1 MASSRRTYLYKL
13 TSDRGGAPCAIE
25 PLPGERSLLTLAICK
40 PAIRR
45 TAQPGDRILGITS
58 HALAQTDGYPLGAVI
73 YAAIVA
79 EGIEARDYFAPE
91 SLFTA
96 RPDCIY
102 EFHQQMGRAMH
113 RGLSALHQDERHQL
127 RDLGRYPFYK
137 NGRVLVCEEFRYFG
151 AAASPIPARL
161 PLLTDAAETLGQG
174 HRVFLERDPESQEA
188 DALFRLLWKRSSSFT
203 SRQVDGDSYDHR
215 PGRHPTPDC
224 GRVRGRERKTRPKA
238 GGPGC

>member
-25 PLPGERSLLTLAICK
+25 PLPGERPLLTLAICK

-102 EFHQQMGRAMH
+102 EFHQQLGRAAH

-151 AAASPIPARL
+151 AAAALIPARL
-161 PLLTDAAETLGQG
+161 ALLTAAAQTLGQG

-188 DALFRLLWKRSSSFT
+188 DALFRLLWKRTSHFT
-203 SRQVDGDSYDHR
+203 SREVDGDTYDHR
-215 PGRHPTPDC
+215 PGKRT
-224 GRVRGRERKTRPKA
+224 V
-238 GGPGC
+238 